1 MTNDFKISRR
11 NLLMLSAASG
21 LMMALPA
28 GKAMAQGA
36 TPKRG
41 GHLVVASGGAA
52 TTDSL
57 DPRSFRSSYT
67 SVISGILY
75 NGLVEVHGLGME
87 LKPAL
92 AKSWEASADG
102 KSWIFDLQEGVE
114 FHDGKIMTSADVVY
128 SLRRHAAEDSRSN
141 VRSVMSALADIR
153 PDGPNRVVIEM
164 KEANYIFPA
173 ILSGF
178 PLGIIPEGSNG
189 LDGIGTGPYKV
200 KRFAPGEVL
209 EAVRHENY
217 FRKDAAWVDS
227 VEYLAVN
234 DPSALNSAFQS
245 GQINVATLLDERTAP
260 LLSQMPNLK
269 IYSNPGRG
277 FICFNMRTD
286 MAPFDNPNMRLAL
299 KLAIDRED
307 MIRRVSPNVGAL
319 GNDHPVAP
327 SDPVYSKDVEQHVYD
342 PKRAKELYDS
352 VGHVGPLVLQTSEA
366 ISSRAVDMAVIF
378 QEHAN
383 KAGIPIEVKREPA
396 DGYWETIVGQTPFHV
411 SARGDRP
418 TADAILSVAYLSTSD
433 NNECKWVNKEFDAAV
448 LAARAEPDLEKRKAF
463 YATAQR
469 ICSQDGGTII
479 PFISGTVDGTS
490 ADIDGFVPSAQQMAG
505 YRAIENVWFV

>member
-1 MTNDFKISRR
+1 MSSPFKISRR
-11 NLLMLSAASG
+11 SLLKISAASG
-21 LMMALPA
+21 LMAALPMGGA
-28 GKAMAQGA
+28 WAQGGA
-36 TPKRG
+36 PKRG
-41 GHLVVASGGAA
+41 GHLVVASGGAS
-52 TTDSL
+52 TGDSL
-57 DPRSFRSSYT
+57 DPRTFGSAYT
-67 SVISGILY
+67 SVISGIPY

-87 LKPAL
+87 LRPAL

-102 KSWIFDLQEGVE
+102 KSWIFDLEQDVT
-114 FHDGKIMTSADVVY
+114 FHNGKTLTSADVVY
-128 SLRRHAAEDSRSN
+128 SLQRHAAEDSRSN
-141 VRSVMSALADIR
+141 VRSVISGLAGIR
-153 PDGPNRVVIEM
+153 ADGPNRVIIEM
-164 KEANYIFPA
+164 PEANYVFPA

-178 PLGIIPEGSNG
+178 PLGIIPEGS
-189 LDGIGTGPYKV
+189 DGRDGVGTGPYKV
-200 KRFAPGEVL
+200 TRFAPGEVL
-209 EAVRHENY
+209 EAERNENY

-269 IYSNPGRG
+269 IFSNPGRG

-307 MIRRVSPNVGAL
+307 MIRRVSPTVGAL

-327 SDPVYSKDVEQHVYD
+327 SDPMYSKDVAQHVYD
-342 PKRAKELYDS
+342 PKRAKELFDS
-352 VGHVGPLVLQTSEA
+352 VGYSGPLVLQTSEA

-378 QEHAN
+378 RGDAN

-411 SARGDRP
+411 SARSDRP
-418 TADAILSVAYLSTSD
+418 TADAILSVAFLSTSG
-433 NNECKWVNKEFDAAV
+433 NNECKWVNKDFDAAV

-463 YATAQR
+463 YAEAQR
-469 ICSQDGGTII
+469 ICSEDGGTII

-490 ADIDGFVPSAQQMAG
+490 SDIDGFVPSAQQMAG
-505 YRAIENVWFV
+505 YRAIENVWFS